1 MFDYNYILMAKKKVK
16 KGPNLTKVLREDL
29 SFWMKKWKVTG
40 LQIGGAK
47 RALQSDSASKI
58 EKYLRGKGLIK

>member
-1 MFDYNYILMAKKKVK
+1 MAKKKIK

-29 SFWMKKWKVTG
+29 PFWMKKWRVSG

-47 RALQSDSASKI
+47 RALQSDSVSKI
-58 EKYLRGKGLIK
+58 EKYFRGKGLIK

>member
-1 MFDYNYILMAKKKVK
+1 MAKKKVK
-16 KGPNLTKVLREDL
+16 KGPNTSKVLREEL
-29 SFWMKKWKVTG
+29 SFWMKKWKVSG

-58 EKYLRGKGLIK
+58 EKYFRSKGIIK